1 MRRLLPLLLS
11 LLLLTACAPAAG
23 SDTVRS
29 VPIYYLAPSGAFRG
43 SDAVQCSQEMLDL
56 PENCPPQL
64 LATAVIERLLEGSGD
79 KTLLSPFPSDVKLN
93 SFRLVETHAL
103 VDLSGSFAL
112 TDGISL
118 TLADYCLALS
128 LTAIDGIDSVSV
140 TVNGR
145 ALAQQPRQIFRE
157 RDAILSTKES
167 GLRQVTVSLFFLNEN
182 GELTAEART
191 LELYEGD
198 TQSEALVTALL
209 EGPEDSTLTAVIPEG
224 FHISSIKTE
233 DGICRISIPSSA
245 LRLLPGDK
253 AAQRLILHSL
263 ARSLYSLDPIREIR
277 LQTDG
282 MELERFGL
290 IHVSEIAERSAF
302 TTVSYPDTPKNAE
315 TAD

>member
-1 MRRLLPLLLS
+1 MRRMLSLLLS

-29 VPIYYLAPSGAFRG
+29 VPIYYLAPSGSFRG
-43 SDAVQCSQEMLDL
+43 SDAVQCSQETLDL
-56 PENCPPQL
+56 PENCSPQI

-79 KTLLSPFPSDVKLN
+79 KTLLSPFPADVALV

-103 VDLSGSFAL
+103 VDFSGSFAL

-145 ALAQQPRQIFRE
+145 ALAQQPRQVFRE

-167 GLRQVTVSLFFLNEN
+167 DLRLVTVSLFFLNES
-182 GELTAEART
+182 GELAAEERT

-198 TQSEALVTALL
+198 TQSEVLVAALL
-209 EGPEDSTLTAVIPEG
+209 EGPENSALTPVIPEG
-224 FHISSIKTE
+224 FHITSIKTE
-233 DGICRISIPSSA
+233 GGVCRINLPSSA
-245 LRLLPGDK
+245 LRLLPEGK
-253 AAQRLILHSL
+253 ADQRLILHSL
-263 ARSLYSLDPIREIR
+263 ARSLYSMEHIREIR

-282 MELERFGL
+282 KELERFGL
-290 IHVSEIAERSAF
+290 IHVSEIAERSDF
-302 TTVSYPDTPKNAE
+302 SSVSYPDTPKNAE